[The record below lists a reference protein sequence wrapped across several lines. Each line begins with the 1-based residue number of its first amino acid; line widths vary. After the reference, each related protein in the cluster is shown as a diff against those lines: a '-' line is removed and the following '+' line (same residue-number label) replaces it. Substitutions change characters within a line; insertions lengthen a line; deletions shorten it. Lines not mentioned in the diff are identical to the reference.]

1 MEITQKTIFFFLFYI
16 IFLFIILDT
25 SETTT
30 SEKPNHDKAESLT
43 LSLHPIDSLLYT
55 TYPNLS
61 PESLFKLKL
70 QRDRIKIRSLSNI
83 MASESSNNDGN
94 GDDDFDFPVA
104 PGPYWKLPRPSLLF
118 EYFTVLRIGTS
129 PATEY
134 VLLMDTGSSLTWIQC
149 LPCNTCYD
157 QLSPIFDPNQST
169 TYSVKDCNQHIS
181 LCDGCNERGE
191 CTYSYVYGD
200 GSYSHGVTAEEVY
213 SVGDHMMNLT
223 IGCGHNNSG
232 TFNSSDGILG
242 LGRGEFSFASQ
253 IDRKYGFKKFSYCL
267 VDKSMK
273 EPPVVSS
280 IRFGNDVLDQPSD
293 VVYTPII
300 QNPKFPDQYYINLTS
315 ISVAGKLIPVHP
327 SLPDGTVVDTGT
339 SLTWFP
345 APIYEAVRDSFRD
358 AALELGWKPALSRY
372 RDTCYD
378 LSSYTGGIVTVNS
391 PKVILYFDGDD
402 EAAVELKAENVLF
415 NYPWIDANVYCLSF
429 GPSLYKGLAIL
440 GNVQQQGIRVVYDN
454 VASVIGFD
462 QNSC

>member
-1 MEITQKTIFFFLFYI
+1 MESTQKTIFFCLFYI
-16 IFLFIILDT
+16 VFLFIILET
-25 SETTT
+25 SEAIT
-30 SEKPNHDKAESLT
+30 SEKPNHDKAQSLT

-55 TYPNLS
+55 TYPKLS

-70 QRDRIKIRSLSNI
+70 QKDRIKIQSLSNI
-83 MASESSNNDGN
+83 MALESSNNDGN
-94 GDDDFDFPVA
+94 DDYNFDFPVA

-157 QLSPIFDPNQST
+157 QLSPIFDPNRSE

-181 LCDGCNERGE
+181 LCDGCNDRKE
-191 CTYSYVYGD
+191 CTYSYIYGD
-200 GSYSHGVTAEEVY
+200 GSYSHGLISDEVY
-213 SVGDHMMNLT
+213 TVSEHMMNLT

-242 LGRGEFSFASQ
+242 LGRGEFSFPSQ

-267 VDKSMK
+267 VDKPLK
-273 EPPVVSS
+273 EQPFVSSS
-280 IRFGNDVLDQPSD
+280 IRFGNDVLDQPND

-300 QNPKFPDQYYINLTS
+300 PNPKFPDQYYINLTS

-327 SLPDGTVVDTGT
+327 LLPNGIVVDSGT
-339 SLTWFP
+339 SLSWFP
-345 APIYEAVRDSFRD
+345 ASVYEAVRDSFRD
-358 AALELGWKPALSRY
+358 AALQLE
-372 RDTCYD
+372 
-378 LSSYTGGIVTVNS
+378 
-391 PKVILYFDGDD
+391 VILHFGGDD

-415 NYPWIDANVYCLSF
+415 NYPWIDANVYCLAF

-440 GNVQQQGIRVVYDN
+440 GNVQQQGIRVVFDN

-462 QNSC
+462 PNSC